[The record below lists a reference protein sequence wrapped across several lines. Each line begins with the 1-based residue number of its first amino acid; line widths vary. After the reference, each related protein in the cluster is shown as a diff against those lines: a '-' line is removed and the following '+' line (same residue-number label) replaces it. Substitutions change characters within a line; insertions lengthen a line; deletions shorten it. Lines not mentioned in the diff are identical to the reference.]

1 MFTYHLLKKLQETKG
16 NVTLGELSNYLEEQ
30 VSLQSLKINQ
40 TDQEPSVNVSNQAS
54 NQWRN
59 WKF

>member
-16 NVTLGELSNYLEEQ
+16 DVSMGDLSDYLESK
-30 VSLQSLKINQ
+30 VSLQSLKENKKEQDPKVNTSHKVIN
-40 TDQEPSVNVSNQAS
+40 D
-54 NQWRN
+54 WRN